1 MKGKYQG
8 VQKRLL
14 DINGRAFY
22 TICGCHYW
30 NLVLCDMS
38 NSCSKAISF
47 FVVDQHIYS
56 RFSTSTKRWEILQDN
71 LILSFKQLS
80 QTLWESQIESIKAIR
95 YQALKIR
102 DSLLQLAKISED
114 PKI

>member
-30 NLVLCDMS
+30 NLVLCDMG
-38 NSCSKAISF
+38 NSSSKAISF
-47 FVVDQHIYS
+47 FGVVQHIYS
-56 RFSTSTKRWEILQDN
+56 KFSTSTKRWEIL
-71 LILSFKQLS
+71 
-80 QTLWESQIESIKAIR
+80 
-95 YQALKIR
+95 
-102 DSLLQLAKISED
+102 
-114 PKI
+114 